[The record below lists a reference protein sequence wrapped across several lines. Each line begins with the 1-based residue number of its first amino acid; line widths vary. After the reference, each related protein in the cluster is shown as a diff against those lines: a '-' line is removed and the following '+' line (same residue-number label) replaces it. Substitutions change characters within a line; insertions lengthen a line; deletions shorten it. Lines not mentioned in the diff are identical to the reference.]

1 MSEDLLPST
10 AWPVMS
16 RRLSQLDESLIVRF
30 VGVGGDGVLTAGR
43 ILTEAAAW
51 SGLEVLS
58 GATFSAQV
66 RGGET
71 MYQLRVSP
79 SPLLTEGDRVDVW
92 VVLDHDAHVALRE
105 DLTAGDVVLHDHVR
119 DAAPRDYPP
128 GVVCYPVPM
137 TELAESAG
145 WPVAKNI
152 VALGALAELF
162 GFSLANIETSVRKR
176 LATKGDRVVASNLA
190 ALAGGARH
198 AKEHLVKRDRF
209 LAPVGSAREETV
221 LVTGNEAIGL
231 GAMMAGCR
239 LYAHYPI
246 TPATS
251 LAEWLSAH
259 LPLLGG
265 KICAAEDGIASLGV
279 AIGASVAGVK
289 AMTGTSGPGL
299 DLMQELIGYA
309 SMAEVPVV
317 IVDVQRAGASTG
329 LPTKYEQADLL
340 SATCG
345 AHGDAPRI
353 VIAPG
358 DLHDCVH
365 LTVEAFNLAERYQ
378 VPVILL
384 SDASL
389 ALREQTIPRPDLAAT
404 TVVDRASFLTA
415 PAPYSRY
422 RLTDSGISPMSVP
435 GQLGGEYAATGLEHT
450 ISAFP
455 SDAPDVHETMTDK
468 RFQKLLRIEDECP
481 PVEREG
487 PPTAAVGLV
496 SWGSTQGAVRE
507 AVRRFNA
514 IGMPVA
520 ALYPKVLW
528 PPPVKA
534 LTAFARSVGQVVV
547 VEGNRQGQFARMIAA
562 STSIR
567 PKLVTR
573 YRGVPLTVWDIFGRE
588 DLTQ

>member
-1 MSEDLLPST
+1 MPENLLSSA
-10 AWPVMS
+10 AWPLMS

-30 VGVGGDGVLTAGR
+30 VGVGGDGILTAGR
-43 ILTEAAAW
+43 MLTEAAAL

-58 GATFSAQV
+58 GATFSAEV
-66 RGGET
+66 RGGDT

-79 SPLLTEGDRVDVW
+79 STLLTEGDRVDVW
-92 VVLDHDAHVALRE
+92 VVLDHEAHRAHRE
-105 DLTAGDVVLHDHVR
+105 DLTAGDVVLYDRVH
-119 DAAPRDYPP
+119 DAAPRAYPP
-128 GVVCYPVPM
+128 GVVSYPVPM
-137 TELAESAG
+137 SALAEAAG
-145 WPVAKNI
+145 SPVAKNV
-152 VALGALAELF
+152 VALGVLSELF
-162 GFSLANIETSVRKR
+162 GFSFANIETSLRKR
-176 LATKGDRVVASNLA
+176 LATKGHHVVSSNLA
-190 ALAGGARH
+190 ALAGGARY

-209 LAPVGSAREETV
+209 LAPVGAARDEAV
-221 LVTGNEAIGL
+221 LLTGNEAIGL
-231 GAMMAGCR
+231 GALMAGCR

-251 LAEWLSAH
+251 VAEWLAVH

-265 KICAAEDGIASLGV
+265 KICAAEDGMASLGV
-279 AIGASVAGVK
+279 AIGASLAGVK

-309 SMAEVPVV
+309 SMAEIPVV
-317 IVDVQRAGASTG
+317 VVDIQRAGASTG

-353 VIAPG
+353 VLAPG
-358 DLHDCVH
+358 DVHDCVH

-378 VPVILL
+378 LPVILL

-389 ALREQTIPRPDLAAT
+389 ALREHTIARPNLAAIA
-404 TVVDRASFLTA
+404 VVDRVPFL
-415 PAPYSRY
+415 PGQGPYSRY

-435 GQLGGEYAATGLEHT
+435 GQAGGEYAATGLEHT
-450 ISAFP
+450 GLAFP
-455 SDAPDVHETMTDK
+455 SDAPDIHEAMTDK
-468 RFQKLLRIEDECP
+468 RFQKLLRLEDECP

-487 PPTAAVGLV
+487 PPAAAVGLV

-507 AVRRFNA
+507 AVQRFNA

-528 PPPVKA
+528 PPPVKT
-534 LTAFARSVGQVVV
+534 LTDFARSVGQVVV
-547 VEGNRQGQFARMIAA
+547 VEGNRQGQFARVIAA
-562 STSIR
+562 STAIK

-573 YRGVPLTVWDIFGRE
+573 YRGVPLTAWDIFGRE

>member
-1 MSEDLLPST
+1 MPEDLLPST

-16 RRLSQLDESLIVRF
+16 RRLSRLDESLIVRF

-43 ILTEAAAW
+43 ILAEAAAW

-58 GATFSAQV
+58 GATFSAEV
-66 RGGET
+66 RGGDA
-71 MYQLRVSP
+71 MYQLRMSP
-79 SPLLTEGDRVDVW
+79 SALLTEGDRVDVW
-92 VVLDHDAHVALRE
+92 VLLDRDAHSCPRE
-105 DLTAGDVVLHDHVR
+105 DLTSGNVVLYEHGHG
-119 DAAPRDYPP
+119 AAPRDDPP
-128 GVVCYPVPM
+128 GVVWYPVPM

-145 WPVAKNI
+145 CPVAKNV

-162 GFSLANIETSVRKR
+162 GFSLANIETSLRKR

-190 ALAGGARH
+190 ALAGGARY

-209 LAPVGSAREETV
+209 LAPVGAAREETV

-231 GAMMAGCR
+231 GAIMAGCR

-251 LAEWLSAH
+251 LAEWLAAH
-259 LPLLGG
+259 LPLFGG

-289 AMTGTSGPGL
+289 AMTATSGPGL

-317 IVDVQRAGASTG
+317 IVNVQRAGASTG

-340 SATCG
+340 PAICG

-358 DLHDCVH
+358 DVLDCMH

-389 ALREQTIPRPDLAAT
+389 ALREHTIARPDLAAI
-404 TVVDRASFLTA
+404 TVVDRAPFL
-415 PAPYSRY
+415 PDQGPYSRY

-455 SDAPDVHETMTDK
+455 SDAPDVHQAMTDK
-468 RFQKLLRIEDECP
+468 RFHKLLPIEDDRA

-487 PPTAAVGLV
+487 PPAAAVGLV

-507 AVRRFNA
+507 AVRRFTA

-534 LTAFARSVGQVVV
+534 LTAFARSVDQVVV
-547 VEGNRQGQFARMIAA
+547 VEGNRQGQFARVIAA
-562 STSIR
+562 STAIK

-573 YRGVPLTVWDIFGRE
+573 YRGVPLSAWDIFGRE
-588 DLTQ
+588 DLTH

>member
-1 MSEDLLPST
+1 
-10 AWPVMS
+10 MS

-30 VGVGGDGVLTAGR
+30 VGVGGDGILTAGR
-43 ILTEAAAW
+43 VLTEAAAL

-58 GATFSAQV
+58 GATFSAEV

-79 SPLLTEGDRVDVW
+79 STLLTEGDRVDVW
-92 VVLDHDAHVALRE
+92 VVLNQEAHLVHRE
-105 DLTAGDVVLHDHVR
+105 NPSTGDVVLYDRVH
-119 DAAPRDYPP
+119 DAAPRAYPP

-137 TELAESAG
+137 TELAEAAG

-162 GFSLANIETSVRKR
+162 GFSFANIDTSLRKR
-176 LATKGDRVVASNLA
+176 LAPKGDHVVSSNLA
-190 ALAGGARH
+190 ALAGGARY
-198 AKEHLVKRDRF
+198 AKEHLVKCDRF
-209 LAPVGSAREETV
+209 LAPVGAARQETV
-221 LVTGNEAIGL
+221 LLTGNEAIGL
-231 GAMMAGCR
+231 GALIAGCR

-251 LAEWLSAH
+251 VAEWLGAH

-265 KICAAEDGIASLGV
+265 KMCAAEDGMASLGV

-309 SMAEVPVV
+309 SMAEIPVV

-329 LPTKYEQADLL
+329 LPTKCEQADLL
-340 SATCG
+340 SAIWG
-345 AHGDAPRI
+345 AHGEAPRI
-353 VIAPG
+353 VLAPG
-358 DLHDCVH
+358 DIHDCVH

-378 VPVILL
+378 LPVILL

-389 ALREQTIPRPDLAAT
+389 ALREHTIARPDRAAI
-404 TVVDRASFLTA
+404 TVVDRVSFL
-415 PAPYSRY
+415 PGQEPYSRY
-422 RLTDSGISPMSVP
+422 RLTDAGISPMSVP
-435 GQLGGEYAATGLEHT
+435 GQAGGEYAATGLEHT
-450 ISAFP
+450 EFAFP
-455 SDAPDVHETMTDK
+455 SDAPDIHEAMTDR
-468 RFQKLLRIEDECP
+468 RFQKLTRLEDECP

-487 PPTAAVGLV
+487 PPAAAVGLV

-514 IGMPVA
+514 IGMPIA

-528 PPPVKA
+528 PPPVNA
-534 LTAFARSVGQVVV
+534 LTEFARSVGQVVV
-547 VEGNRQGQFARMIAA
+547 VEGNRQGQFARVIAA

-567 PKLVTR
+567 PKLVTQ
-573 YRGVPLTVWDIFGRE
+573 YRGVPLTAWDIFGRE

>member
-1 MSEDLLPST
+1 MADNLLSSG
-10 AWPVMS
+10 AWPLGS
-16 RRLSQLDESLIVRF
+16 RKLSQLDASLTVRLM
-30 VGVGGDGVLTAGR
+30 GVGGDGVMTAGR
-43 ILTEAAAW
+43 MLSEAAAL

-58 GATFSAQV
+58 GATFSAEV

-71 MYQLRVSP
+71 IYQLRVSP
-79 SPLLTEGDRVDVW
+79 STLLTEGDRVDILVILNQEADLVHREKPTSGE
-92 VVLDHDAHVALRE
+92 VVLYNAVHDAE
-105 DLTAGDVVLHDHVR
+105 
-119 DAAPRDYPP
+119 PRAHPP
-128 GVVCYPVPM
+128 GVVSYPVPM
-137 TELAESAG
+137 THLAEAVG
-145 WPVAKNI
+145 TAVAKNV

-162 GFSLANIETSVRKR
+162 GFSHTNIETSLRKR
-176 LATKGDRVVASNLA
+176 LATKGNQVVAANLT
-190 ALAGGARH
+190 ALASGARYV
-198 AKEHLVKRDRF
+198 KEHLVKRDRF
-209 LAPVGSAREETV
+209 LAPVGAARDET
-221 LVTGNEAIGL
+221 LLLTGNEAVGL
-231 GAMMAGCR
+231 GALIAGCR

-251 LAEWLSAH
+251 VAEWLANH

-265 KICAAEDGIASLGV
+265 KMCAAEDGMASLGL
-279 AIGASVAGVK
+279 AIGASYAGAK
-289 AMTGTSGPGL
+289 AMTCTSGPGL

-317 IVDVQRAGASTG
+317 IVDVQRAGPSTG

-340 SATCG
+340 SAIYG
-345 AHGDAPRI
+345 AHGDVPKI
-353 VIAPG
+353 VLAPG
-358 DLHDCVH
+358 DVHDCVH

-378 VPVILL
+378 LPVILL

-389 ALREQTIPRPDLAAT
+389 ALREQTIPRPDLAAIG
-404 TVVDRASFLTA
+404 VVDRLPFQPEQAA
-415 PAPYSRY
+415 YSRY

-435 GQLGGEYAATGLEHT
+435 GQPGGAYTATGLEHT
-450 ISAFP
+450 GFAFP
-455 SDAPDVHETMTDK
+455 SDAPDIHEAMTDK
-468 RFQKLLRIEDECP
+468 RFQKLMRLEDECP

-487 PPTAAVGLV
+487 PLSAAVGLI

-507 AVRRFNA
+507 AVRRFDT

-547 VEGNRQGQFARMIAA
+547 VEANRQGQFARVIAA

-567 PKLVTR
+567 PKLVIR
-573 YRGVPLTVWDIFGRE
+573 YRGVPLTAWDIFGRE
-588 DLTQ
+588 DLTH